1 MTEVALRELAA
12 IALLLAGAPATAQDF
27 LEPPV
32 YVVAVWDGQPTAPGL
47 WFTID
52 GRPPATT
59 ERLAVVDRLPEGVTI
74 DARPADLRLSAA
86 LAAHLR
92 LRPGAPTLFEIGRIA
107 PPTPGPETVATEAD
121 DAATDYADG
130 HARVTELLEQL
141 RSAAADTVAAGYR
154 AAPQAA
160 VVGTSE
166 AASSPAAVAPGV
178 ASPARAPSQSGLVA
192 LDPRAWP

>member
-1 MTEVALRELAA
+1 MTELALRELAA

-27 LEPPV
+27 LEPPA
-32 YVVAVWDGQPTAPGL
+32 YVVAVWDGQPTEPGL

-59 ERLAVVDRLPEGVTI
+59 ERLAVVDHLPEGVTI
-74 DARPADLRLSAA
+74 DARPADLRVSAA

-107 PPTPGPETVATEAD
+107 PPQPGPETVAARTA

-141 RSAAADTVAAGYR
+141 RSAAADTVVAGRR
-154 AAPQAA
+154 AAA
-160 VVGTSE
+160 
-166 AASSPAAVAPGV
+166 PAPTAETADPAVAR
-178 ASPARAPSQSGLVA
+178 AEDATPAPTPANAPSRGGLVA